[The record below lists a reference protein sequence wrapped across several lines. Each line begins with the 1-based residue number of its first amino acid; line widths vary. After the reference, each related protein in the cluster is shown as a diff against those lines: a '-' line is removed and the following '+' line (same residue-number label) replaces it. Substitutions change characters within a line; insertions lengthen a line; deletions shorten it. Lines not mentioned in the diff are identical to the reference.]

1 MWLFMS
7 RKSVSQ
13 RTTFAES
20 EFSIKTAFTC
30 ITLLDVIPEVI
41 QGDVLPE

>member
-20 EFSIKTAFTC
+20 EFSIKTAF